1 MSDIINLLPDSVANQ
16 IAAGEVVQRP
26 ASAVKELL
34 ENAIDAGANNIKL
47 IIKDAGRSLI
57 QVIDNG
63 KGMSPTDAR
72 MSFERHA
79 TSKIKK
85 AEDLFDIRSMG
96 FRGEALASIAAI
108 AQVDLKTRQHGEDM
122 GTHIIL
128 EGSEVKEQ
136 SEVAT
141 QEGTIFSIKNL
152 FFNTP
157 ARRNFLKSNPVETRH
172 IQEEFT
178 RVALMH
184 PHIAFSFYDEDRRK
198 NVLTKGSL
206 KQRIVELFG
215 KNLNTKILNVDE
227 HTDLVSISGFVGK
240 PETARKTRG
249 EQYFFVNNRF
259 IKHPYL
265 NHAVQNAFEELIPQG
280 HFPSYFIN
288 FDINPKMIDVNI
300 HPTKTEISF
309 QDERTIYQILR
320 ATVKMTLGKYAFT
333 PQLDFERE
341 MGFDAPPLPAGKA
354 PKQPSIQINPDYNPF
369 NEPSNNS
376 QSKPSSSWSP
386 PEKSERDLNN
396 EQNWQKLYEGFDN
409 EESQISLRSKL
420 DADAEIS
427 VDQLTLSQIDGQY
440 IISPV
445 AGGILLIDQRA
456 AHERVL
462 FDRFSNIMSQ
472 DQPACQ
478 KKLFPETVVFS
489 PADIDL
495 IQELWDEIHKLGFEL
510 KKLDD
515 NEIEIIGAPPEIVNE
530 ASGQILEG
538 LLEQFKNNQ
547 MKLHLGKQSNILLS
561 ISKNLAIQ
569 HGQVLENQ
577 EMQSLIEALFECDE
591 HAYSPTGQEIIKTL
605 NIQQINKMFNKT

>member
-34 ENAIDAGANNIKL
+34 ENAVDAGADNIKL
-47 IIKDAGRSLI
+47 IIKDAGRALI

-63 KGMSPTDAR
+63 RGMSPTDAR

-108 AQVDLKTRQHGEDM
+108 AQVDLKTRQHDQSM
-122 GTHIIL
+122 GTHIII
-128 EGSEVKEQ
+128 EGSQVKGQTEI
-136 SEVAT
+136 AT
-141 QEGTIFSIKNL
+141 QAGSIFSIKNL

-157 ARRNFLKSNPVETRH
+157 ARRNFLKSNTVEIRH
-172 IQEEFT
+172 IQEEFN

-184 PHIAFSFYDEDRRK
+184 PNIAFSFYEEDRRK
-198 NVLTKGSL
+198 SVLTTGSL

-215 KNLNTKILNVDE
+215 KNLNTKILSIE
-227 HTDLVSISGFVGK
+227 EKTDLVSISGFVGK

-249 EQYFFVNNRF
+249 EQYFFVNKRF

-265 NHAVQNAFEELIPQG
+265 NHAVQNAFEELVPSG
-280 HFPSYFIN
+280 FFSSYFIN
-288 FDINPKMIDVNI
+288 FDIDPKMIDVNI

-341 MGFDAPPLPAGKA
+341 MSFDAPPLSAGSM
-354 PKQPSIQINPDYNPF
+354 PQQPSIQINPDYNPF
-369 NEPSNNS
+369 ESNPN
-376 QSKPSSSWSP
+376 QTSKTNTNWSP

-396 EQNWQKLYEGFDN
+396 EQNWQQMYQGLGDVEDQVSIRSN
-409 EESQISLRSKL
+409 LDTEASIDPSQF
-420 DADAEIS
+420 
-427 VDQLTLSQIDGQY
+427 QLFQLHAQYIASPIDG
-440 IISPV
+440 
-445 AGGILLIDQRA
+445 GLLLINQRA

-462 FDRFSNIMSQ
+462 YDRFSEIMSQ
-472 DQPACQ
+472 EKPACQ
-478 KKLFPETVVFS
+478 RKLFPETVEFS
-489 PADIDL
+489 PADMDL
-495 IQELWDEIHKLGFEL
+495 IRELWDEIHKLGFEL
-510 KKLDD
+510 KELNN
-515 NEIEIIGAPPEIVNE
+515 NEIQILGTPPDIVNE
-530 ASGQILEG
+530 ASSQILEG
-538 LLEQFKNNQ
+538 LLEQYKNNQ
-547 MKLHLGKQSNILLS
+547 IEVRLDKKSNILLS
-561 ISKNLAIQ
+561 MAKNLSVRV
-569 HGQVLENQ
+569 GQSLRLE
-577 EMQSLIEALFECDE
+577 EMQALVEALFECDE
-591 HAYSPTGQEIIKTL
+591 NAYCPSGQKTMLTIGITEINQL
-605 NIQQINKMFNKT
+605 FNY

>member
-1 MSDIINLLPDSVANQ
+1 
-16 IAAGEVVQRP
+16 
-26 ASAVKELL
+26 
-34 ENAIDAGANNIKL
+34 
-47 IIKDAGRSLI
+47 
-57 QVIDNG
+57 
-63 KGMSPTDAR
+63 
-72 MSFERHA
+72 
-79 TSKIKK
+79 
-85 AEDLFDIRSMG
+85 
-96 FRGEALASIAAI
+96 
-108 AQVDLKTRQHGEDM
+108 
-122 GTHIIL
+122 HIII

-198 NVLTKGSL
+198 YVLTKGSL

-215 KNLNTKILNVDE
+215 KNLNTKILNVEE

-249 EQYFFVNNRF
+249 EQYFFVNKRF

-280 HFPSYFIN
+280 HFPTYFIN
-288 FDINPKMIDVNI
+288 FDIDPKMIDVNI

-320 ATVKMTLGKYAFT
+320 ATIKMTLGKYAFT

-341 MGFDAPPLPAGKA
+341 MGFDAPPMPAGKE
-354 PKQPSIQINPDYNPF
+354 PLQPSIQINPDYNPF
-369 NEPSNNS
+369 NESSSSS
-376 QSKPSSSWSP
+376 QSKPGSSWSA

-396 EQNWQKLYEGFDN
+396 EEHWQKLYEGIED
-409 EESQISLRSKL
+409 EVSQISLRSKL
-420 DADAEIS
+420 DTEVEIS
-427 VDQLTLSQIDGQY
+427 AEQLSLSQVGGQY

-445 AGGILLIDQRA
+445 ETGILVIDQRA

-462 FDRFSNIMSQ
+462 YDRFAHIMSEK
-472 DQPACQ
+472 QPACQ
-478 KKLFPETVVFS
+478 KKLFPEIITFS

-510 KKLDD
+510 KKLEN
-515 NEIEIIGAPPEIVNE
+515 NEIEVIGAPPEIANMSSVE
-530 ASGQILEG
+530 ILEG
-538 LLEQFKNNQ
+538 MLEQYKNNQ
-547 MKLHLGKQSNILLS
+547 MELRLDKQSNVLLS
-561 ISKNLAIQ
+561 ISKNLAVQ
-569 HGQVLENQ
+569 SGQVLENQ
-577 EMQSLIEALFECDE
+577 EMQSLVEALFECDE
-591 HAYSPTGQEIIKTL
+591 HAYSPTGQEIMKT
-605 NIQQINKMFNKT
+605 ISIHQIHNLFNKT